1 MIKVERISFAA
12 SGWRAILSIAL
23 EAVIPCAIDGPIV
36 LTAIEI
42 AAAIVE
48 ASKRFRQPCGFAAFG
63 SDFPFLLPRQN
74 QSESILDALSLIK
87 MVPGK
92 LDYNPIE
99 KLKQKLSKNTQIFVI
114 GPEQVEE
121 YIDLCFAE
129 EKEIT
134 TKKLNMEK
142 VL

>member
-1 MIKVERISFAA
+1 M
-12 SGWRAILSIAL
+12 
-23 EAVIPCAIDGPIV
+23 
-36 LTAIEI
+36 
-42 AAAIVE
+42 
-48 ASKRFRQPCGFAAFG
+48 
-63 SDFPFLLPRQN
+63 
-74 QSESILDALSLIK
+74 DALSLIK